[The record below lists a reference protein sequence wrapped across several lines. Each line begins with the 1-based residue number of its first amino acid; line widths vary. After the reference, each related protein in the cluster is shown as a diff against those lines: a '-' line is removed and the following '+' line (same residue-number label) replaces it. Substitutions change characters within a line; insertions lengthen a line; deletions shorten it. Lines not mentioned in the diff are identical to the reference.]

1 MTKFHIISSSA
12 YIFITTISVYINYNT
27 YSNTPNGKQIIEP
40 IIY

>member
-1 MTKFHIISSSA
+1 MAKFHIISSTA

-27 YSNTPNGKQIIEP
+27 YSKIPNGKRIIEP